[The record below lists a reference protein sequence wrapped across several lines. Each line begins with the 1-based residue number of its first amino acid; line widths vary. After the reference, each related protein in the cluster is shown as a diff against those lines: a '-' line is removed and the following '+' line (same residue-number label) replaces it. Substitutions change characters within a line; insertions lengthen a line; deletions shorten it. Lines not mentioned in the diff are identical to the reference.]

1 MEKFLLSILLF
12 VAFYYL
18 PTLIVK
24 IFTYF
29 KSKKQPKGD

>member
-1 MEKFLLSILLF
+1 MEKFILSLLLF

-18 PTLIVK
+18 PTLIAK

-29 KSKKQPKGD
+29 KNKKQMKGD